1 MKRKRNVLGLAMFT
15 AVSVGWAAI
24 GVAPASAAVS
34 STSALW
40 EMNEGPGATTM
51 VDGSGNGNHG
61 EIGSAVLTATWSKG
75 AKGYRWTFASP
86 TKPPAKPERLI
97 LVQNNDLNPGS
108 ADYAVEIRYRT
119 NQPFGN
125 IVQKGQGGA
134 SGGYFKL
141 ENPKGKIKCVFR
153 GRAANGDWRRKQVQ
167 SPTALNDN
175 EWHTVRCER
184 EGTKLRLYVDGSL
197 VNTASGSTGTIW
209 NNQPVSIGGKKNC
222 DQIKR
227 TCDYFTGYIDYIKI
241 EQ

>member
-1 MKRKRNVLGLAMFT
+1 MRRKQGLFGLTMFT
-15 AVSVGWAAI
+15 VASIGLAAI
-24 GVAPASAAVS
+24 GVAPASAVVS

-40 EMNEGPGATTM
+40 EMNEGRGATTM
-51 VDGSGNGNHG
+51 VDSSGNGNDG
-61 EIGSAVLTATWSKG
+61 VIGSAVRTSVWYQG

-108 ADYAVEIRYRT
+108 ADYAIELRYRT

-125 IVQKGQGGA
+125 IIQKGQGGA
-134 SGGYFKL
+134 SGGYYKL

-153 GRAANGDWRRKQVQ
+153 GRAANGDWARKQVQ

-175 EWHTVRCER
+175 QWHTVRCER

-197 VNTASGSTGTIW
+197 VKTANGSTGTIS

-227 TCDYFTGYIDYIKI
+227 TCDYFTGHIDYIKI

>member
-1 MKRKRNVLGLAMFT
+1 MRTRNLFGLAIFT
-15 AVSVGWAAI
+15 TASIGLAAI
-24 GVAPASAAVS
+24 GAAPAAAVVS

-51 VDGSGNGNHG
+51 VDSSGNGNDG
-61 EIGSAVLTATWSKG
+61 AIGSAVRTSVWYRG
-75 AKGYRWTFASP
+75 AQGYRWAFASP

-97 LVQNNDLNPGS
+97 LVRNNDLNPGS
-108 ADYAVEIRYRT
+108 ADYAVELRYRT

-125 IVQKGQGGA
+125 IIQKGQGGA
-134 SGGYFKL
+134 KGGYFKL
-141 ENPKGKIKCVFR
+141 ENPKGRIKCVFR
-153 GRAANGDWRRKQVQ
+153 GVDGSGDWARKQVQ

-175 EWHTVRCER
+175 QWHTVRCER
-184 EGTKLRLYVDGSL
+184 QGTKLRLYVDGSL
-197 VNTASGSTGTIW
+197 VKTANGSTGTIS

-222 DQIKR
+222 DQIKT